1 MRILYYGKQHKMPQN
16 AKQVCKLLSQHQP
29 SLTIPQLSNMEASA
43 MERKLELDCS
53 LSDGVPTIIVETSK
67 LHVAAQCAAQLEAV
81 ACNGSVAAMPD
92 KELPSL

>member
-1 MRILYYGKQHKMPQN
+1 
-16 AKQVCKLLSQHQP
+16 
-29 SLTIPQLSNMEASA
+29 

-53 LSDGVPTIIVETSK
+53 LIPTIIVETSK

>member
-1 MRILYYGKQHKMPQN
+1 
-16 AKQVCKLLSQHQP
+16 
-29 SLTIPQLSNMEASA
+29 

-53 LSDGVPTIIVETSK
+53 LTDGVPTIIVETSK